1 MKIVKCLLM
10 IFLFSCLTYSQQDKS
25 LKLHLLSD
33 FVIDKK
39 SSHKKIKTEIV
50 NLSVLRDTL
59 SLYEIK
65 SIDSLGN
72 YYLIEAKNDQYE
84 YRILSMKGIEK
95 CTKKIEVGGIYH
107 FDLRDIR
114 NKNSRIHID
123 PQRVSFPLEMSA
135 TSLSSYDVVY
145 YDLFA
150 EWRIKLGLYNRAENL
165 IGLQLCC
172 P

>member
-1 MKIVKCLLM
+1 MFLLP
-10 IFLFSCLTYSQQDKS
+10 FLIYSQKQKS
-25 LKLHLLSD
+25 LELHLLSD
-33 FVIDKK
+33 FVRGKK
-39 SSHKKIKTEIV
+39 MSDTKKIKSE
-50 NLSVLRDTL
+50 VLNIYDLKDTL

-72 YYLIEAKNDQYE
+72 YYLIEANNDKYE
-84 YRILSMKGIEK
+84 YRILSMKTFEK

-107 FDLRDIR
+107 FDLRDIK

-123 PQRVSFPLEMSA
+123 TQRVGYPLEMCSG
-135 TSLSSYDVVY
+135 SLSSYDVEY

-150 EWRIKLGLYNRAENL
+150 EWRIKFGLYNSTDNL
-165 IGLQLCC
+165 KGLYLCY